1 MSQELNF
8 EAKSAQTTPG
18 FLDLAGN
25 PRAVA
30 TLALATYITALIAA
44 WFTVSPFI
52 PEQVTLSLFGISKTI
67 SDVPSRILR
76 DGSVLLGIL
85 PFAFWVECM
94 VVGWEKCSVRR
105 FLTGP
110 TASMKADLALFALG
124 QVYVLNIVS
133 KVLLIGAS
141 MISGS
146 ALRDW
151 ILAQTGFAIDPSG
164 LPFGV
169 QLVLFFYLATFFDYW
184 THRLDHTRLFWP
196 IHRYHHSAEDFCV
209 VTTSRQHPA
218 AFTQII
224 MINVPM
230 ALLGADAEVMI
241 FVNVFVTTLGF
252 IIHSQIT
259 SDWGW
264 IGRWVVQSPLHHRLH
279 HKLDMTEPTGH
290 FGMAPIWDH
299 LFGTW
304 YDNAHKYPEIGVA
317 KEYRNGLWFFQ
328 DIMRDYFDFWKGLV
342 VKNTDPA

>member
-1 MSQELNF
+1 MSQELDF
-8 EAKSAQTTPG
+8 GPRMARATTAYPG
-18 FLDLAGN
+18 QSSD
-25 PRAVA
+25 PRVVA
-30 TLALATYITALIAA
+30 TLSLAIYLVALTGMWLNVAP
-44 WFTVSPFI
+44 VI
-52 PEQVTLSLFGISKTI
+52 PEQITLAAFGITKTI

-76 DGSVLLGIL
+76 DASVMFGIL

-94 VVGWEKCSVRR
+94 VVGWNKSSLKR
-105 FLTGP
+105 LISAP
-110 TASMKADLALFALG
+110 TASMQADMALFALG
-124 QVYVLNIVS
+124 QVYVLNMVS
-133 KVLLIGAS
+133 KILLIGAS

-146 ALRDW
+146 FVREWVLSH
-151 ILAQTGFAIDPSG
+151 TGFAIDPSG

-196 IHRYHHSAEDFCV
+196 IHRYHHSAKDFCV
-209 VTTSRQHPA
+209 LTTSRQHPA

-230 ALLGADAEVMI
+230 ALLGADTEVMI

-252 IIHSQIT
+252 IIHSEIK

-279 HKLDMTEPTGH
+279 HKLDMTERTGH

-299 LFGTW
+299 VFGTW
-304 YDNAHKYPEIGVA
+304 YDNAEKYPEIGVA
-317 KEYRNGLWFFQ
+317 KTYRNGVWFFR

-342 VKNTDPA
+342 VRNTDPA